1 MPSGRPA
8 ASAGVGA
15 GRDGQEVWW
24 RGLLGTAS
32 HRILTVMDRGGP
44 RGPGRPSAGTPAA
57 RRRAHRAPPPMAATG
72 DETPL
77 ELEVRVPPGQ
87 ESVAEREIGALGH
100 EVELR
105 GRGELRVRPA
115 GPMRPLLQ
123 LERPL
128 AIYAVRQLRG
138 VGLEDADGPGA
149 VTAAME
155 LAAVVAN
162 LGFKG
167 KLASY
172 RVTTGPGLVG
182 DRRAIGRLAATIG
195 RRLGVAQTV
204 VGPELILIVRQGR
217 HGLELAARLPR
228 LA

>member
-1 MPSGRPA
+1 
-8 ASAGVGA
+8 V
-15 GRDGQEVWW
+15 
-24 RGLLGTAS
+24 
-32 HRILTVMDRGGP
+32 
-44 RGPGRPSAGTPAA
+44 
-57 RRRAHRAPPPMAATG
+57 RRAPHAPPPVAAAG
-72 DETPL
+72 DEASL

-87 ESVAEREIGALGH
+87 ESVAQREIGALGH
-100 EVELR
+100 EIELR

-115 GPMRPLLQ
+115 GPMRPLLE

-128 AIYAVRQLRG
+128 AVYAVRPLPG
-138 VGLEDADGPGA
+138 VGLEDADGPA
-149 VTAAME
+149 VVAAAME

-172 RVTTGPGLVG
+172 RVTTGPELVG
-182 DRRAIGRLAATIG
+182 DRRTVGRLAAAIG
-195 RRLGVAQTV
+195 RRLGAAQTV

-217 HGLELAARLPR
+217 EGLELAARLPR